1 MRILLNFLLLLL
13 ASALA
18 CGRDPLVDRELG
30 VAFPESIASLT
41 FEGKQ
46 QYNGPKLGYSLR
58 YQNEDLVKAD
68 IYVYDKG
75 YTDIKEG
82 VSSKRVQEEFAEV
95 INVFPDMER
104 TGKYRGV
111 KELAK
116 QTKSYGE
123 QRREYLWARYEYQQA
138 PGEGVLYYGDRI
150 SEIYITAAR
159 GKFIKVRITVKKDD
173 LNKWED
179 IFDRF
184 MEGVTRLLE
193 TNASP

>member
-46 QYNGPKLGYSLR
+46 QYNDPKLGYSLR

-104 TGKYRGV
+104 TGKYR
-111 KELAK
+111 
-116 QTKSYGE
+116 
-123 QRREYLWARYEYQQA
+123 
-138 PGEGVLYYGDRI
+138 
-150 SEIYITAAR
+150 
-159 GKFIKVRITVKKDD
+159 
-173 LNKWED
+173 
-179 IFDRF
+179 
-184 MEGVTRLLE
+184 
-193 TNASP
+193 